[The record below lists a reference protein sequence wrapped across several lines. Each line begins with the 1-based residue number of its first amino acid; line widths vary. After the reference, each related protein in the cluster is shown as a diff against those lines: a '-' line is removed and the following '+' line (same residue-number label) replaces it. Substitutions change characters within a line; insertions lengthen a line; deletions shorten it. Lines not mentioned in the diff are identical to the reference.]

1 MPNAIIPCEKNLE
14 LEVKIEA
21 FAEVIRVEAHKL
33 SGHGLSEKD
42 FYDSGILEGAIQRIR
57 GPEGTFLVLG
67 IRRGEKIFDV
77 KTERRRIEF

>member
-1 MPNAIIPCEKNLE
+1 MIEEALAGGGAEKAGLLAGDAI
-14 LEVKIEA
+14 VKIDGELVT
-21 FAEVIRVEAHKL
+21 VIGY
-33 SGHGLSEKD
+33 SD
-42 FYDSGILEGAIQRIR
+42 AIQRIR